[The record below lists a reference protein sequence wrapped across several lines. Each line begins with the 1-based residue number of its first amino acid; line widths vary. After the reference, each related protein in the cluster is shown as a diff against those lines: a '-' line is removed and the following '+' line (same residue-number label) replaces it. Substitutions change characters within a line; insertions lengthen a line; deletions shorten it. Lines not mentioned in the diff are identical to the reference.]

1 VLVNTVVS
9 LLVLAAV
16 LVPLERLFALRRE
29 QRVLRPGWRTDVVH
43 FLVNPLLRT
52 AGTIVIAGPFF
63 LLASV
68 ATPESWKGAV
78 RSQPPALQLVEAL
91 AIVIVGAYWAHR
103 LSHRIPFLWRFHRV
117 HHSSEQLDW
126 LAAGHL
132 HPLDTAFS
140 VVLPG
145 VPLVLLG
152 FTRATFG
159 ISLTVLTL
167 LAIVDHANLRFRFG
181 PLRWVLPN
189 PQWHH
194 WHHSNE
200 PEARDKNFS
209 GIAVVDRVFG
219 TAYLPDGRF
228 PTAWPGRYGI
238 NEPMP
243 AGYLGQLAS
252 PFTRRRPSEA
262 RERAGAASGP

>member
-1 VLVNTVVS
+1 MVLNVF
-9 LLVLAAV
+9 LALVILAAV
-16 LVPLERLFALRRE
+16 LVPLERRFAVRRD

-43 FLVNPLLRT
+43 FLVNPFLRL

-68 ATPESWKGAV
+68 ATPDSWKAAV
-78 RSQPPALQLVEAL
+78 TSQPPALQLVEAL

-126 LAAGHL
+126 LAASHL

-140 VVLPG
+140 VVLPV

-152 FTRATFG
+152 FSRATFG
-159 ISLTVLTL
+159 ASLTLLTL
-167 LAIVDHANLRFRFG
+167 LAIIDHGNLRWSFG

-200 PEARDKNFS
+200 PAARDTNFS

-228 PTAWPGRYGI
+228 PTEWPERYGI
-238 NEPMP
+238 EEPMP
-243 AGYLGQLAS
+243 SGYLRQLAS
-252 PFTRRRPSEA
+252 PFTKRRSSEA
-262 RERAGAASGP
+262 VR